1 MSFTASPG
9 TIRAMTNPNL
19 TDAHQLTAA
28 RRRVWLIPT
37 GLIALSLVPM
47 VAGSL
52 RLTELARGAEVTGDN
67 ERFFTT
73 PLPVV
78 VHIIAATF
86 YLGIGAFQFVPS
98 LRRGPWHRTAG
109 RALVPLG
116 LAAALSGLWMAVFY
130 DLPPSDGDLL
140 LVFRLIFGTGM
151 VVAIVLG
158 FIAVR
163 RRDFATHRAWMMRG
177 YAIGLGAGTQA
188 LLHLPLLLIAVKPG
202 VVGRARLMGAGWA
215 INLAVTEWTIRR
227 QPTHAI
233 RPPTDS
239 PKALT
244 SAPTGG

>member
-1 MSFTASPG
+1 
-9 TIRAMTNPNL
+9 MTNPNL

-28 RRRVWLIPT
+28 RRRMWLIPT

-52 RLTELARGAEVTGDN
+52 RLTELARGAEVTADN

-78 VHIIAATF
+78 VHIIAATL
-86 YLGIGAFQFVPS
+86 YLGMGAFQFVPS

-188 LLHLPLLLIAVKPG
+188 FTHVPWLIAFG
-202 VVGRARLMGAGWA
+202 VPSAFTRAWLMAAGWL
-215 INLAVTEWTIRR
+215 INVAVAEWFIRTR
-227 QPTHAI
+227 PLGQPFRRSVPAVPAGGTY
-233 RPPTDS
+233 DGS
-239 PKALT
+239 PK
-244 SAPTGG
+244 PTWSTR